1 LRSLCVYSAKYA
13 NDRKTSTGFYDCGI
27 LLMRIVT
34 RPDFDGIVCAVL
46 LREALNIR
54 EPVKWVEPN
63 TVQNGLVEI
72 RKGDIIANLPYQDNC
87 TLWFDHHY
95 TNRIYRS
102 FTGVFRI
109 APSAAGLVYEYYKDR
124 LKRDY
129 SELVVA
135 TDKIDSADLT
145 LAQVLNPEKY
155 GYVLLSMTIFND
167 DHACEPYWN
176 NLVALLGKYDID
188 KVLAEPDVKQRCEEV
203 IRQNKQYKVLL
214 EENTRL
220 EKNVSITDFRHLSK
234 TPAGNRFLV
243 YSLFSDS
250 YVNMRIR
257 IEEDNGEKITV
268 NLGHSIF
275 NSGCQVNV
283 GLLLADYGGGGHRG
297 AASTR
302 FHISKADE
310 YIPQIIE
317 ALKENKSNE

>member
-1 LRSLCVYSAKYA
+1 
-13 NDRKTSTGFYDCGI
+13 
-27 LLMRIVT
+27 MRIVT

-63 TVQNGLVEI
+63 TLQRGLVEI
-72 RKGDIIANLPYQDNC
+72 HKGDIIANLPYQDNC

-102 FTGVFRI
+102 FSGAFRI
-109 APSAAGLVYEYYKDR
+109 APSAAGLIYEYYKDQI
-124 LKRDY
+124 KRDF
-129 SELVVA
+129 SELVA
-135 TDKIDSADLT
+135 AADKIDSADLT
-145 LAQVLNPEKY
+145 LDQVIQPEKY
-155 GYVLLSMTIFND
+155 GYVLLSMTVFNG
-167 DHACEPYWN
+167 DHACELYWN
-176 NLVALLGKYDID
+176 KLVTLIGKYDIQ
-188 KVLAEPDVKQRCEEV
+188 KVLDEPDVKQRCEDV
-203 IRQNKQYKVLL
+203 IRQNKQYTVIL

-220 EKNVSITDFRHLSK
+220 ERNVSITDFRRFSK
-234 TPAGNRFLV
+234 TPVGNRFLV
-243 YSLFSDS
+243 YSLFPDS

-257 IEEDNGEKITV
+257 LEEENGEMVTV

-275 NSGCQVNV
+275 NPGCHVNV

-302 FHISKADE
+302 FHMSKADK

-317 ALKENKSNE
+317 ALKKNDCNE

>member
-1 LRSLCVYSAKYA
+1 
-13 NDRKTSTGFYDCGI
+13 
-27 LLMRIVT
+27 MRIVT

-54 EPVKWVEPN
+54 GPVKWVEPN
-63 TVQNGLVEI
+63 DVQKGLVEI

-102 FTGVFRI
+102 FPGVFKI
-109 APSAAGLVYEYYKDR
+109 APSAAGLIFEYYKDR

-129 SELVVA
+129 RELVDA

-145 LAQVLNPEKY
+145 LDQVLYPEKY
-155 GYVLLSMTIFND
+155 GYVLLSMTIFKGD
-167 DHACEPYWN
+167 QACEAYWN
-176 NLVALLGKYDID
+176 QLVTLMGNYDID
-188 KVLAEPDVKQRCEEV
+188 QVLNDPDVKQRCEEV
-203 IRQNKQYKVLL
+203 TRQNKRYKVLL

-220 EKNVSITDFRHLSK
+220 EKNVSITDFRHLSNI
-234 TPAGNRFLV
+234 PAGNRFLV
-243 YSLFSDS
+243 YCLFPDS

-257 IEEDNGEKITV
+257 IEEENGEKITV

-275 NSGCQVNV
+275 NPGCKVNV
-283 GLLLADYGGGGHRG
+283 GLLLADFGGGGHRG
-297 AASTR
+297 AASAR

-317 ALKENKSNE
+317 ALKENKANDN

>member
-1 LRSLCVYSAKYA
+1 
-13 NDRKTSTGFYDCGI
+13 
-27 LLMRIVT
+27 MRIVT

-63 TVQNGLVEI
+63 TVQKGLVEI
-72 RKGDIIANLPYQDNC
+72 YKGDIIANLPYRDNC

-102 FTGVFRI
+102 FPGVFRI

-124 LKRDY
+124 FKRDY
-129 SELVVA
+129 SKLVAA

-145 LAQVLNPEKY
+145 LDQVLHPEKY
-155 GYVLLSMTIFND
+155 DYVLLSMTIFNG

-176 NLVALLGKYDID
+176 KLVSLIGRFDIGN
-188 KVLAEPDVKQRCEEV
+188 VLNDPDVKQYCEEV
-203 IRQNKQYKVLL
+203 IRQNEQYKVLL

-234 TPAGNRFLV
+234 IPAGNRFLV

-257 IEEDNGEKITV
+257 SQEENGEIITV

-275 NSGCQVNV
+275 NSGCNVNV

-297 AASTR
+297 AASAR

-317 ALKENKSNE
+317 VLKENKSNE

>member
-1 LRSLCVYSAKYA
+1 
-13 NDRKTSTGFYDCGI
+13 
-27 LLMRIVT
+27 MRIVT

-63 TVQNGLVEI
+63 TLQRGLVEI

-87 TLWFDHHY
+87 TFWFDHHY
-95 TNRIYRS
+95 TNRLYRS
-102 FTGVFRI
+102 FRGVFRI
-109 APSAAGLVYEYYKDR
+109 APSAAGLIYEYYKDQI
-124 LKRDY
+124 KRDF
-129 SELVVA
+129 SELVA
-135 TDKIDSADLT
+135 AADKIDSADLT
-145 LAQVLNPEKY
+145 LDQVLHPEKY
-155 GYVLLSMTIFND
+155 GYVLLSMTVFNG
-167 DHACEPYWN
+167 DHASELYWN
-176 NLVALLGKYDID
+176 KLVALIGKYDIQ
-188 KVLAEPDVKQRCEEV
+188 KVFDDPDVKQRCEKV

-220 EKNVSITDFRHLSK
+220 EKNLSITDFRHLSK

-243 YSLFSDS
+243 YCLFPDS

-257 IEEDNGEKITV
+257 FEEKNGEMIAV

-275 NSGCQVNV
+275 NSGCHVNV

-310 YIPQIIE
+310 YIPQIME
-317 ALKENKSNE
+317 ALLKNKCNE

>member
-1 LRSLCVYSAKYA
+1 
-13 NDRKTSTGFYDCGI
+13 
-27 LLMRIVT
+27 MRIVT

-63 TVQNGLVEI
+63 AVQKGLVEI
-72 RKGDIIANLPYQDNC
+72 RKGDIIANLPYRDNC

-102 FTGVFRI
+102 FPGVFRI
-109 APSAAGLVYEYYKDR
+109 APSAAGLVFEYYKDR

-129 SELVVA
+129 SELVDA

-145 LAQVLNPEKY
+145 LDQVLNPGKY
-155 GYVLLSMTIFND
+155 GYVLLSMTVFNG

-176 NLVALLGKYDID
+176 KLVGLIGSCDID
-188 KVLAEPDVKQRCEEV
+188 QVLADPDVKQRCEEV
-203 IRQNKQYKVLL
+203 TRQNKNYKVLL

-220 EKNVSITDFRHLSK
+220 EKNVSITDFRHLSNI
-234 TPAGNRFLV
+234 PAGNRFLV
-243 YSLFSDS
+243 YCLFPDS

-257 IEEDNGEKITV
+257 IEEENGEKITV

-275 NSGCQVNV
+275 NPGCRVNV

-297 AASTR
+297 AASAR

-317 ALKENKSNE
+317 ALKENKCNE